1 MVTIPG
7 AFNSTSNEMKF
18 GSTQETLRPF
28 LVKREP
34 SKVEV
39 KEDLQLLQQPVGIHL
54 LQQPTVQTPPVITPQ
69 RSSSQYPA
77 NMHEDHVH

>member
-1 MVTIPG
+1 MMNIPG

-28 LVKREP
+28 LVKQKA

-39 KEDLQLLQQPVGIHL
+39 KEDLQLLEQPVRIHL

-69 RSSSQYPA
+69 SSSSHYPA